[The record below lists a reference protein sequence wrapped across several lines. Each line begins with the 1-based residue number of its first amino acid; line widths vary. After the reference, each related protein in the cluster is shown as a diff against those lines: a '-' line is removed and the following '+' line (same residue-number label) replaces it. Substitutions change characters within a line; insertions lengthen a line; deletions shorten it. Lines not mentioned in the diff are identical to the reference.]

1 MVELM
6 KKRFDCLLIKFKML
20 GENGVYLPYTI
31 FMINILLIFFL
42 IQIDIFHSF
51 NTFYSYTRYQN
62 KLDRVH
68 SQAIYDLKHGNL
80 PLQGNTVKYYNNTK
94 IILNTYLVTNDVYHV
109 TLTSSNSKIKKYV
122 VQFKYKKSTNH
133 VSDWI
138 D

>member
-1 MVELM
+1 MVGFM
-6 KKRFDCLLIKFKML
+6 KKLFGYLSIKFKIL

-51 NTFYSYTRYQN
+51 NTFYSYTRNQN
-62 KLDRVH
+62 EIDRVH
-68 SQAIYDLKHGNL
+68 SQAIYDLRHGNL
-80 PLQGNTVKYYNNTK
+80 SLQGNTIKYYNNTK
-94 IILNTYLVTNDVYHV
+94 IILNTSLITNDEYQV

-122 VQFKYKKSTNH
+122 VQFKYKKSTNQ